1 VQCALGAV
9 RVAAVLL
16 AVLRELLQAALHLR
30 VRVKDVQLR
39 KLRTVR
45 RAGAQRA
52 EAVVHAAV
60 DGQQARAAASL
71 CAGAGRAGRWQCSRS
86 C

>member
-60 DGQQARAAASL
+60 DGQQAWAAAL
-71 CAGAGRAGRWQCSRS
+71 LDADAAGSER
-86 C
+86 